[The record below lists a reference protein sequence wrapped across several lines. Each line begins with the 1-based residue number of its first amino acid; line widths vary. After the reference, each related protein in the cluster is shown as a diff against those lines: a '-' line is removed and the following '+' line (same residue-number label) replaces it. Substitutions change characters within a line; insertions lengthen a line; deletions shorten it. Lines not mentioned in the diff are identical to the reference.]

1 MQIRLFTSR
10 FLLLILLF
18 FLNCQNPF
26 DTRDAEEPINSRSR
40 LEIPSDPE
48 AVLRNL
54 QTAILDKS
62 VTDYMYCLTPREDK
76 FRFVP
81 DPSISEQNPAVFR
94 EWNLAA
100 EQNYMNQ
107 VRNYTP
113 ADSISRLFFDII
125 STEVFADSAVLRRKY
140 TVILHH
146 TYQGNV
152 PRIAQGEAEFWIFRN
167 EGHWYIQK
175 WVDIG
180 SPSIPSWSS
189 SKAGFGQ

>member
-1 MQIRLFTSR
+1 MRIRLYTGS
-10 FLLLILLF
+10 LLF
-18 FLNCQNPF
+18 IILFFYLNCQNPF
-26 DTRDAEEPINSRSR
+26 DTRDAETPINSRSNR
-40 LEIPSDPE
+40 EIPSDPD

-62 VTDYMYCLTPREDK
+62 VPDYMYCLTPMENL

-81 DPSISEQNPAVFR
+81 DPSISEQNPVVFR
-94 EWNLAA
+94 EWNLTA

-107 VRNYTP
+107 VRNYVP
-113 ADSISRLFFDII
+113 ADSISRLFFDVV
-125 STEVFADSAVLRRKY
+125 STEVFADSALLRRKY
-140 TVILHH
+140 TLILHH

-152 PRIAQGEAEFWIFRN
+152 PRIAQGEVEFWIFRDA
-167 EGHWYIQK
+167 GHWYIRK